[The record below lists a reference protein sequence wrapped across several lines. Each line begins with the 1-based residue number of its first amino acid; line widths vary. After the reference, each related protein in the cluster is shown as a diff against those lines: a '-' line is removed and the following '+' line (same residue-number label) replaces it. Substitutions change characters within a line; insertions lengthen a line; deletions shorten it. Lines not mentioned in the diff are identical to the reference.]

1 MVKVKTRT
9 GAVFPFS
16 PGGYTNNQNNLEN
29 MDETKKASWEKG
41 QKKPPHGMAEG
52 SERAGSEPGGV
63 PMKEETFKI
72 LFWNGRILNQRYHQL
87 CGIIPHLK

>member
-41 QKKPPHGMAEG
+41 QKKPPA
-52 SERAGSEPGGV
+52 
-63 PMKEETFKI
+63 
-72 LFWNGRILNQRYHQL
+72 WNGGGQ
-87 CGIIPHLK
+87 

>member
-1 MVKVKTRT
+1 VAKSSILLTNNYRVIVKVKTRT

-41 QKKPPHGMAEG
+41 QKKPPGME
-52 SERAGSEPGGV
+52 
-63 PMKEETFKI
+63 
-72 LFWNGRILNQRYHQL
+72 
-87 CGIIPHLK
+87 

>member
-41 QKKPPHGMAEG
+41 QKKPPGMEWR
-52 SERAGSEPGGV
+52 RAVREPDQNRV
-63 PMKEETFKI
+63 ESP
-72 LFWNGRILNQRYHQL
+72 
-87 CGIIPHLK
+87 